1 MAAPFCYN
9 EHVKREVTEMT
20 DRMERL
26 VKALF
31 KKIEE
36 DDLVIMSY
44 NEFLELALYQF
55 GETVYVE
62 DAEGNVIDEGRA
74 PTMAG
79 LQEIADI
86 YTTGFDV
93 KSW

>member
-1 MAAPFCYN
+1 
-9 EHVKREVTEMT
+9 MT

-36 DDLVIMSY
+36 DDVVIMGY
-44 NEFLELALYQF
+44 NELLGLALYQF
-55 GETVYVE
+55 GEAVYTE
-62 DAEGNVIDEGRA
+62 DAEGNIIDEGRA
-74 PTMAG
+74 PTMTG
-79 LQEIADI
+79 LQEIADL

-93 KSW
+93 ESW